1 MEDSI
6 IINFKYVSENII
18 YSVFLFQKYI
28 LQLWKIWLWSSVSFR
43 EDKDS
48 HEKEFLA
55 FKDDDSVDDSTENEF
70 FALKDSEEVYVDSR
84 DNEDSHEK
92 EFLALKDDD
101 SVDDSKEMKNWF
113 IL

>member
-1 MEDSI
+1 MAQ
-6 IINFKYVSENII
+6 
-18 YSVFLFQKYI
+18 VF
-28 LQLWKIWLWSSVSFR
+28 
-43 EDKDS
+43 
-48 HEKEFLA
+48 A